1 MSETVTQHS
10 PPSHARTDSHG
21 PLYWKLSCAY
31 LLLLIY
37 GTLFPLSGWDWQR
50 GNLHTFISLNWPA
63 HVSRGDVVTNL
74 VVYVPLGLLLA
85 LWWRGRFGGGATL
98 ALVTLCGT
106 SLSLGLEYLQSY
118 LPQRV
123 SSPLD
128 TALNGTGTF
137 LGALLAGYFNAH
149 QFRGGRLH
157 RLRHRWFLPG
167 SIADLGLITLGLWAL
182 AQLSPWVPSL
192 DLGNLRQG
200 LSPLARTLTGA
211 VPFSLAQGAVY
222 ALNVATLG
230 LVFTAVA
237 QPRLNTTKLFVL
249 FIAAVL
255 VLKVPIVGRQLS
267 LEAIAG
273 AGAGLLLWAA
283 LRNRPPRVLPWLAA
297 LLLLL
302 AHSLDNLR
310 VSDPHGPLLL
320 INWIPFKGQMQTLS
334 GLPDIIAAI
343 WPYAALA
350 WLAALA
356 RPASTQRAASL
367 GGGLLFIYALGLEWL
382 QQRLPGRYPDIT
394 DAVLGLLAWA
404 ACWAW
409 LGRHAGEVPPPP
421 ARPPRRHRP
430 SLATAAGGVAL
441 ALVAVA
447 SIIISAPL
455 ERPLDESRL
464 AQLPAPETLMPVALT
479 NFRFTHPRLPAPSA
493 AEIVRL
499 RDENPHFMRV
509 QSRRAAGGKGN
520 LEAVVLMAVLDP
532 GSQDLDLLHQRLLVL
547 DFQWRGHLQ
556 VKPLAMAYDWLYDAW
571 SEPQRGQLRAK
582 LLDGCDYQIRY
593 IRKERL
599 SPYNV
604 ILYNSPFQAL
614 MACAIAAY
622 GDDPRADAIMAFT
635 QDLWKNRVLPVWR
648 QIMGQNGGWHEG
660 GEYVG
665 IGIGQAIYQVPAM
678 WRHATGEDLFKTEPG
693 LRGFLDFLVYRTRP
707 DGTHFRWGDAGFFDR
722 IVPDQAALALEYR
735 HPAAYS
741 LRRPPAA
748 PTPTGWPWGP
758 LTDPGLYDPQAAQRL
773 PLTKHFDGL
782 GLIVARNG
790 WDKDSTYVT
799 FKAGDNYW
807 SHVHLDQGAF
817 TIYKGGAL
825 AIDSGLYGTG
835 YGTDHHMN
843 YAYQTIAHNVVT
855 VTDPEDT
862 VPMPARGDKEP
873 RHLANDGGQRRIG
886 SGWGVEAGPLDLAEW
901 ESKREIYHTGKIEQ
915 LLLDQDGLT
924 VAAADLT
931 PAYTNELSGQ
941 DTFSHRTRRVEKYT
955 RTFGYDRVD
964 DVVVIFDRVIA
975 TEPGFPKRWLLHTL
989 EKPVLSDDGFIVP
1002 PPVTKPPGR
1011 AAGQLDARVLLPK
1024 DPLIATVGG
1033 AGQEFLVDGNN
1044 YGEGVATKL
1053 GRRKNAEPGAWRVE
1067 IMPATPRAEDSF
1079 LVVLLPTFA
1088 GEQAPHRTRLLENGS
1103 RLGVEVAGPRRTLRW
1118 WLDPA
1123 EGGIYI
1129 EEISHGNIVRTHAA
1143 NPLGFAG
1150 HAPRRPDA

>member
-10 PPSHARTDSHG
+10 PPYHARTDSHG

-85 LWWRGRFGGGATL
+85 LWWRGRFSGGATL
-98 ALVTLCGT
+98 ALATLCGT

-123 SSPLD
+123 PSPLD

-137 LGALLAGYFNAH
+137 LGALLAGYFNVH

-167 SIADLGLITLGLWAL
+167 PIADLGLITLGLWAL

-267 LEAIAG
+267 LEAITG

-310 VSDPHGPLLL
+310 VSDPHSPMLL

-356 RPASTQRAASL
+356 RPASTQRAAWL
-367 GGGLLFIYALGLEWL
+367 GGSLLFIYALGLEWL
-382 QQRLPGRYPDIT
+382 QQRLPGRYPDVT

-409 LGRHAGEVPPPP
+409 LARHTGDIPLPPS
-421 ARPPRRHRP
+421 RPPRRHRL

-441 ALVAVA
+441 ALIAVA

-464 AQLPAPETLMPVALT
+464 AQLPAPETLMPVALA
-479 NFRFTHPRLPAPSA
+479 NFRSTHPRLPAPSA

-499 RDENPHFMRV
+499 RDENPRFMRE
-509 QSRRAAGGKGN
+509 QSRRAAGGKGD

-532 GSQDLDLLHQRLLVL
+532 GSQDMDLLHQRLLVL
-547 DFQWRGHLQ
+547 DFQGRGHLQ

-571 SEPQRGQLRAK
+571 SEPQRSQLRAK

-593 IRKERL
+593 IRQERL

-665 IGIGQAIYQVPAM
+665 VGIGQAIYQVPAM

-707 DGTHFRWGDAGFFDR
+707 DGTHFRWGDTAFFNR
-722 IVPDQAALALEYR
+722 AVPDQWALAMEYQ
-735 HPAAYS
+735 HAATFS
-741 LRRPPAA
+741 LRPPPKSPLPSA
-748 PTPTGWPWGP
+748 WPWGP
-758 LTDPGLYDPQAAQRL
+758 LVDATLSKPASLNRM
-773 PLTKHFDGL
+773 PLSQFFDGIGML
-782 GLIVARNG
+782 VARSD
-790 WDKDSTYVT
+790 WSPTATHVS

-807 SHVHLDQGAF
+807 SHSHLDQGAF

-825 AIDSGLYGTG
+825 AIDSGLYGPN
-835 YGTDHHMN
+835 YGADHHMN
-843 YAYQTIAHNVVT
+843 YTYQTIAHNTLT
-855 VTDPEDT
+855 VTDPADD
-862 VPMPARGDKEP
+862 VFMPPQGKNGE
-873 RHLANDGGQRRIG
+873 RHIANDGGQRRIG
-886 SGWGVEAGPLDLAEW
+886 SGWGTDPAPLDVKEW
-901 ESKREIYHTGKIEQ
+901 QGKREIYHTGLAENI
-915 LLLDQDGLT
+915 LIDDGLN
-924 VAAADLT
+924 VVLADLT
-931 PAYTNELSGQ
+931 PAYTNRYSGTG
-941 DTFSHRTRRVEKYT
+941 DFSHRTRRVE
-955 RTFGYDRVD
+955 RFRRIFAYDRVD
-964 DVVVIFDRVIA
+964 DVVIVFDYLRVA
-975 TEPGFPKRWLLHTL
+975 QAQFRKRWLLHSL
-989 EKPVLSDDGFIVP
+989 EKPVITGDGFMVN
-1002 PPVTKPPGR
+1002 V
-1011 AAGQLDARVLLPK
+1011 AARDAVGHAGGQLRAHVVLPVQRTLQ
-1024 DPLIATVGG
+1024 LVGG
-1033 AGQEFLVDGNN
+1033 EARAFEVDGYN
-1044 YGEGVATKL
+1044 YDQGVATTL
-1053 GRRKNAEPGAWRVE
+1053 ARRRDAEPGQWRVE
-1067 IMPATPRAEDSF
+1067 LSPSIDSLEERF
-1079 LVVLLPTFA
+1079 LVVMLPSTA
-1088 GEQAPHRTRLLENGS
+1088 GKAPGHRITRLTENDTRVIG
-1103 RLGVEVAGPRRTLRW
+1103 LEVAGPTRVTRWYFNSAGTGLRIEVGDEHGGRMHQ
-1118 WLDPA
+1118 LQSLSTA
-1123 EGGIYI
+1123 E
-1129 EEISHGNIVRTHAA
+1129 
-1143 NPLGFAG
+1143 P
-1150 HAPRRPDA
+1150 